1 MKFILSLFTII
12 LSTMICSCCGSFTND
27 DSSNYID
34 SIIILNENYTDSIE
48 IIGIYSSDFC

>member
-1 MKFILSLFTII
+1 
-12 LSTMICSCCGSFTND
+12 MICSCCGSFTND

-48 IIGIYSSDFC
+48 IIGIYSSNFC

>member
-1 MKFILSLFTII
+1 
-12 LSTMICSCCGSFTND
+12 MICSYCGSFTND